1 MTIVFSLYSHI
12 LYYVDIC
19 SFLLLLL
26 LFIMVESSLIIFDY
40 LTLNVNYMLYEK
52 LLSGQ
57 GALRD
62 GR

>member
-12 LYYVDIC
+12 LYHVDIC
-19 SFLLLLL
+19 SLLLLL

>member
-19 SFLLLLL
+19 SLLLLL

>member
-19 SFLLLLL
+19 SLLLLLL

>member
-12 LYYVDIC
+12 LYYIMFIC
-19 SFLLLLL
+19 SLFLLL

-40 LTLNVNYMLYEK
+40 VALNVNYMLYEK

>member
-19 SFLLLLL
+19 SLFLLL

-40 LTLNVNYMLYEK
+40 VALNVNYMLYEK